1 MTNQLLLTKTTL
13 YEQDF
18 NLWLETTINSL
29 REGKLLEIDYEN
41 LIEELESMGKRDRNA
56 LKSNLKILL
65 MHLLKYKYQPE
76 KITNSWLYTIT
87 EHRQRIR
94 DSLET
99 SPSLKSFLREVFDRS
114 YQDARRLASDETG
127 LSIKIFP
134 QDCPFIFEDI
144 LNIDYLPNDDD
155 LA

>member
-1 MTNQLLLTKTTL
+1 MTNQVLLEKTTL
-13 YEQDF
+13 YDQDF

-41 LIEELESMGKRDRNA
+41 LIEELEDMGKRDTNA

-65 MHLLKYKYQPE
+65 MHLLKYQYQPE
-76 KITNSWLYTIT
+76 KRTNSWLYTIT

-94 DSLET
+94 DQLET
-99 SPSLKSFLREVFDRS
+99 SPSLKHFLIEIMDKS

-127 LSIKIFP
+127 LSMETFP
-134 QDCPFIFEDI
+134 QDCFFTFDEI
-144 LNIDYLPNDDD
+144 LDVDYLPNRD
-155 LA
+155 

>member
-1 MTNQLLLTKTTL
+1 MTNQLLLTKNTL

-65 MHLLKYKYQPE
+65 MHLLKYQYQPE
-76 KITNSWLYTIT
+76 KLTNSWLYTIT

-127 LSIKIFP
+127 LSINTFP
-134 QDCPFIFEDI
+134 QNCPFIFEDI
-144 LNIDYLPNDDD
+144 LNLDYLPNNDD
-155 LA
+155 LV